1 MSSLQTK
8 LNRLEAWFEHQ
19 NALDDAI
26 AKGRPSWWHAGKIV
40 LGLMAIGKSVAL
52 FWNAP
57 GVAGYPLALLLLA
70 GGASLVIESV
80 NVLRQ
85 RWMSPLI

>member
-19 NALDDAI
+19 NALDDEI
-26 AKGRPSWWHAGKIV
+26 SKGRPNWWHAGKIV
-40 LGLMAIGKSVAL
+40 FGLLTIGKSVSLLVHAT
-52 FWNAP
+52 
-57 GVAGYPLALLLLA
+57 GVAGYPLALLLLV
-70 GGASLVIESV
+70 GGATLMIEGA
-80 NVLRQ
+80 NTLRE

>member
-19 NALDDAI
+19 NALDDEI

-52 FWNAP
+52 LFNAP
-57 GVAGYPLALLLLA
+57 GVGGYPLALLLLV
-70 GGASLVIESV
+70 GGATLVIESA